1 MEKFYYS
8 TQKKVITW
16 VRDDFFIIS
25 NTKEE
30 ADKKMKELFDEHEL
44 GTFNWNDSDKE
55 LEPCWCEREWDA
67 EDNYYDT
74 VQAIDGATYELY
86 DSDGEVVCDN
96 KPLHIVRDNKIDFIL
111 G

>member
-8 TQKKVITW
+8 TQKKVVTW
-16 VRDDFFIIS
+16 VRDDFSIIA

-44 GTFNWNDSDKE
+44 GTFNHSSEK
-55 LEPCWCEREWDA
+55 LEPSWIDREWDA
-67 EDNYYDT
+67 EDSYFST

-96 KPLHIVRDNKIDFIL
+96 KPLHILRDEKIESIL
-111 G
+111 SK